1 MNTAGH
7 DTDPRVRRSCAAIIH
22 ATGELLTET
31 GVSSITAESIAARA
45 HVSKATLYRH
55 WHTLD
60 DLLEDALRDI
70 TTSARPDPSPTEA
83 INDAL
88 AALTHYASDPTVV
101 AAHEALLHLARQ
113 STRFRQLHAE
123 IHDLTIADLRHCIE
137 AATCNNELSA
147 DIPIDE
153 HLAHLVGPLLY
164 LTLHPRP
171 TDTSTP

>member
-1 MNTAGH
+1 MNTTGH
-7 DTDPRVRRSCAAIIH
+7 YTDPRVRRSCAAIIH

-55 WHTLD
+55 WHTL
-60 DLLEDALRDI
+60 
-70 TTSARPDPSPTEA
+70 
-83 INDAL
+83 
-88 AALTHYASDPTVV
+88 
-101 AAHEALLHLARQ
+101 ARQ
-113 STRFRQLHAE
+113 STRFRELHAE
-123 IHDLTIADLRHCIE
+123 IHDLTIADLEHCIAV
-137 AATCNNELSA
+137 AARNNELSA

>member
-1 MNTAGH
+1 MNTTGH
-7 DTDPRVRRSCAAIIH
+7 HTDPRVRRSRAAIIH

-55 WHTLD
+55 WHTLF

-70 TTSARPDPSPTEA
+70 TTSARPDPSPTRA
-83 INDAL
+83 INAAL
-88 AALTHYASDPTVV
+88 AALTHYASDATVV
-101 AAHEALLHLARQ
+101 AAHEALLPLARQ

-123 IHDLTIADLRHCIE
+123 IHDLTIADLKHCVE
-137 AATCNNELSA
+137 TARRNNELSA

-164 LTLHPRP
+164 LTLYPRP
-171 TDTSTP
+171 TDTRTP